1 MKFRQEP
8 RRAKADGAEETK
20 RKTVERKYA
29 ARKKRRRHRRNRRA
43 ARKLRVEAKARSRAG
58 ELVVGTFNV
67 RTLAFNGKNGIGHSE
82 VILKVCQE
90 LGCDVIG
97 LQETR
102 RDGQSTFTAAGY
114 TVFRSGADG
123 SKYERKGTY
132 SVGLAVRE
140 SIVAGVEKGGLVVE
154 CISARLM
161 KVRIQLE
168 GKSNGVSFVVG
179 YAPTLGSLAREKD
192 HFWNALD
199 SVVTGVP
206 SGDHLFVLMDA
217 NARTGKRQSGCA
229 DSKVLGAYGRD
240 ELNDNG

>member
-1 MKFRQEP
+1 MGLLPPARWNLGKNRDGQ
-8 RRAKADGAEETK
+8 RRMERRKHTTVCEK
-20 RKTVERKYA
+20 RRTVQKKYA
-29 ARKKRRRHRRNRRA
+29 ARKKRRHRRNRRA
-43 ARKLRVEAKARSRAG
+43 ARELRVEAKARSRAG

-154 CISARLM
+154 L
-161 KVRIQLE
+161 
-168 GKSNGVSFVVG
+168 
-179 YAPTLGSLAREKD
+179 SLI
-192 HFWNALD
+192 HI
-199 SVVTGVP
+199 
-206 SGDHLFVLMDA
+206 
-217 NARTGKRQSGCA
+217 
-229 DSKVLGAYGRD
+229 
-240 ELNDNG
+240 